1 MTSHRRTFATF
12 LLAVVALVA
21 LAACGGK
28 DKVGDEDLL
37 AFDQEQANQLG
48 ASSTTDTT
56 VGGIATTVAPT
67 DVTAAPTQT
76 TSAPATTLPPEQQQ
90 VTVEVLIQDDEQGA
104 PFTPNVV
111 RVAVGGKVRFLNKGT
126 KTYSI
131 VAQNGAFASPPIAPG
146 AAWIYDATT
155 PGNFNYS
162 DDVRTYSQG
171 TIQVVA

>member
-1 MTSHRRTFATF
+1 MSPLRRSFAIA
-12 LLAVVALVA
+12 LLPVLAVTV

-28 DKVGDEDLL
+28 DKVGDDDLL

-48 ASSTTDTT
+48 ASSTTETT
-56 VGGIATTVAPT
+56 AGGAATTAPT
-67 DVTAAPTQT
+67 ATTAAPTQT
-76 TSAPATTLPPEQQQ
+76 TQAPATTLPPEQQQ
-90 VTVEVLIQDDEQGA
+90 VTVEVVIQDDAQGA

-126 KTYSI
+126 RAYSI

-146 AAWIYDATT
+146 SAWIYDATT
-155 PGNFNYS
+155 PGDFNYS

-171 TIQVVA
+171 TIQVVG

>member
-1 MTSHRRTFATF
+1 MTSLRRPIA
-12 LLAVVALVA
+12 LAVVSLAALT
-21 LAACGGK
+21 ACGGA
-28 DKVGDEDLL
+28 DKVGDDDLL

-56 VGGIATTVAPT
+56 AGSTEAAAATDT
-67 DVTAAPTQT
+67 TAAPAPT
-76 TSAPATTLPPEQQQ
+76 APAPTTTLPPEQQE
-90 VTVEVLIQDDEQGA
+90 VTVEVTIQDDEQGA

-111 RVAVGGKVRFLNKGT
+111 RVAVGGKVRFVNKGA

-131 VAQNGAFASPPIAPG
+131 VAQDGSFASPPIAPG

-155 PGNFNYS
+155 PGSFNYS

-171 TIQVVA
+171 TIQVVG

>member
-1 MTSHRRTFATF
+1 MTPFRRTTIA
-12 LLAVVALVA
+12 LLVPFLVA
-21 LAACGGK
+21 ALTACGGE

-48 ASSTTDTT
+48 ASSTTETT
-56 VGGIATTVAPT
+56 VGVIDPGGSAGTTVAPT
-67 DVTAAPTQT
+67 QTTAAPV
-76 TSAPATTLPPEQQQ
+76 TTLPPEQQE
-90 VTVEVLIQDDEQGA
+90 VTVEVTIQDDEQGA

-111 RVAVGGKVRFLNKGT
+111 RVAVGGKVRFLNKGA

-131 VAQNGAFASPPIAPG
+131 IAQNGSFASPPIAPG

>member
-1 MTSHRRTFATF
+1 MSSVRRTFALA
-12 LLAVVALVA
+12 LLAPVAVVS
-21 LAACGGK
+21 LAACGGE
-28 DKVGDEDLL
+28 DKVGDDDLL

-48 ASSTTDTT
+48 ASSTTETT
-56 VGGIATTVAPT
+56 AGGIDPGSAGGTTI
-67 DVTAAPTQT
+67 APTQT
-76 TSAPATTLPPEQQQ
+76 TAAPNTTLPPEQQQ
-90 VTVEVLIQDDEQGA
+90 VTVEVVIQDDEQGA

-111 RVAVGGKVRFLNKGT
+111 RVAVGSKVRFLNKGT

-146 AAWIYDATT
+146 TAWIYDATT